1 MVAAEILEEKKK
13 KEEDDLMF
21 DDIGAETGQVKI
33 KLYFHVHIFVRV
45 M

>member
-21 DDIGAETGQVKI
+21 DDIGAEIGQVT
-33 KLYFHVHIFVRV
+33 
-45 M
+45 

>member
-21 DDIGAETGQVKI
+21 DDIGAETGQVK
-33 KLYFHVHIFVRV
+33 KNLYFYFHIFF
-45 M
+45 